1 MQKDKFDTWYETATP
16 DMLEA
21 AKQKAHDLG
30 NTYIRKSLEKADS
43 RMLKAILRF
52 TWDKLTTKKIQA
64 TIESEDARKEYLAKL
79 MQEPT
84 GWDDHGSFMT
94 KWDDVT
100 KTVLRK
106 QKPVYQERR
115 WNHDN
120 VPE

>member
-1 MQKDKFDTWYETATP
+1 MQKDKFDIWYETATP

-21 AKQKAHDLG
+21 AKQKAHDIG
-30 NTYIRKSLEKADS
+30 NAYIRKNLEKADS

-64 TIESEDARKEYLAKL
+64 TIESDDARKEYLAKL

-115 WNHDN
+115 WNYDD